1 MDEVITKKLD
11 NGLTIKLKEIHTAP
25 IISHWVWYRVGSR
38 NEIPGNTGISHWVE
52 HMQFKGTPDFP
63 GGILDKTISR
73 EGGYWNAFTYLDW
86 TAYFEVLPAGKIDI
100 ALRLEADR
108 MVNSIYEPSE
118 VDSERTVILSEKEGQ
133 ENDPYS
139 RLSRLVQEQAFV
151 SHPYKNEVIG
161 STEDLL
167 AIQRDDLYGY
177 YRKNYNPENAVL
189 ALAGDFNSR
198 DMLARL
204 AELYGNIPGGDP
216 VVPEVRPETELN
228 GDHLVELAGPGDTTY
243 LKVVYRAPHSRSR
256 DFFALTVLDSLLS
269 GPSGLNMFGGGGISN
284 KTSRLYKNLV
294 ENELAVGVSGGLQ
307 ATIDP
312 YLYSLMAIVN
322 PQKTASMVLE
332 QIDAEISRLQE
343 KTVSSDEISRAIKQA
358 KALFAYGSESITNQG
373 FWLGHSEMFADYEWF
388 RNYVAELEKI
398 TAADIL
404 RAAQVYLDPSRRV
417 VGVYKPEDGGLS

>member
-139 RLSRLVQEQAFV
+139 RLSRLVQEQAFN

-204 AELYGNIPGGDP
+204 AELYGNIPGEDP
-216 VVPEVRPETELN
+216 VVPEVQPENELN

>member
-1 MDEVITKKLD
+1 MDEVITEKLE

-38 NEIPGNTGISHWVE
+38 NETPGCTGISHWVE

-118 VDSERTVILSEKEGQ
+118 VNSERTVILSEKEGQ

-139 RLSRLVQEQAFV
+139 RLSQMVQEKAFDY
-151 SHPYKNEVIG
+151 HPYKNEVIG
-161 STEDLL
+161 CTEDLH
-167 AIQRDDLYGY
+167 AIQRDNLYDY
-177 YRKNYNPENAVL
+177 YRRNYVPNNAVI
-189 ALAGDFNSR
+189 ALSGDFNTR

-204 AELYGNIPGGDP
+204 TDLYGNIPAGEP
-216 VVPEVRPETELN
+216 VLPDIKPEPQLN
-228 GDHLVELAGPGDTTY
+228 GNHYVELAGPGDTTY
-243 LKVVYRAPHSRSR
+243 LKVVYRAPEGRNK
-256 DFFALTVLDSLLS
+256 DFFALSVLDSLLS

-294 ENELAVGVSGGLQ
+294 ENELAVGISGGLQ
-307 ATIDP
+307 VTIDP
-312 YLYSLMAIVN
+312 YLYSLMAIVH
-322 PQKTASMVLE
+322 PQKSADAVLE
-332 QIDAEISRLQE
+332 QINAEISRLQE
-343 KTVSSDEISRAIKQA
+343 NPVSSDEIHRAIKQA

-373 FWLGHSEMFADYEWF
+373 FWLGNAEMFADYTWF
-388 RNYVAELEKI
+388 KHYVDELEKI
-398 TAADIL
+398 TAADIQ

-417 VGVYKPEDGGLS
+417 VGVYKPEDGGSA

>member
-1 MDEVITKKLD
+1 MDEVITEKLP

-38 NEIPGNTGISHWVE
+38 NEPPGFTGISHWVE

-108 MVNSIYEPSE
+108 MINSLYEPSE
-118 VDSERTVILSEKEGQ
+118 VESERTVILSEKEGQ

-139 RLSRLVQEQAFV
+139 RLSRLVQEKAFEQ
-151 SHPYKNEVIG
+151 HPYRNEVIG
-161 STEDLL
+161 STEDLF

-177 YRKNYNPENAVL
+177 YRRNYVPNKAVL
-189 ALAGDFNSR
+189 ALAGDFNSQ

-204 AELYGNIPGGDP
+204 TDLYENIPTGESAAP
-216 VVPEVRPETELN
+216 VVQQEPELN
-228 GDHLVELAGPGDTTY
+228 GDHFVELAGPGDTTY
-243 LKVVYRAPHSRSR
+243 LKVVYRSPEGKNK

-312 YLYSLMAIVN
+312 YLYSIMAIVH
-322 PQKTASMVLE
+322 PQKTAGMVLE
-332 QIDAEISRLQE
+332 QINAEIARLQDHL
-343 KTVSSDEISRAIKQA
+343 VSTDEINRAIKQA
-358 KALFAYGSESITNQG
+358 RALFAYGSESITNQG
-373 FWLGHSEMFADYEWF
+373 FWLGHAEMFADYAWF
-388 RNYVAELEKI
+388 RHYVDELEKV
-398 TAADIL
+398 TAADIQ
-404 RAAQVYLDPSRRV
+404 RAAQVYLNASRRV
-417 VGVYKPEDGGLS
+417 VGVYKPEDGGLA